1 MPTTPTVNT
10 QQVLQMGSH
19 TEKLQHT
26 LQNLPNV
33 TAQQVNKE
41 RKLEDELKQTQV
53 QNMVPAHL
61 VDETDSHSQAKKRIR
76 VRKKKESSENEKET
90 PEPPLPEDPY
100 RGKINIIA

>member
-1 MPTTPTVNT
+1 MPSTPSVNT

-41 RKLEDELKQTQV
+41 RKLEDELRQTQV
-53 QNMVPAHL
+53 QNMEPAYL
-61 VDETDSHSQAKKRIR
+61 IDEADPHSQAKKR
-76 VRKKKESSENEKET
+76 VRGHKKKDSPDDEEI
-90 PEPPLPEDPY
+90 PEPPIPEDPY
-100 RGKINIIA
+100 RGKINVIA